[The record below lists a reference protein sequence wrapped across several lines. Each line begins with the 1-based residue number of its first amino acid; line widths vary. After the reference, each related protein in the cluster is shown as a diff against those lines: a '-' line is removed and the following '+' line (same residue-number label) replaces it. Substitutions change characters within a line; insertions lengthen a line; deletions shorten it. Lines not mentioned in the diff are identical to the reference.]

1 MSLAVV
7 DFQPQTNVVIA
18 DAEILDGGRRTD
30 HRLHRKP
37 PSTRCP
43 HRSPSGRRVLR
54 KRWTKHAGSQ
64 FTVVICR
71 YVHETSADLGARIRP
86 ARRRVLSGRLSKRR
100 SLLVAGFGAVAALVI
115 VLVVALPVALTHRQD
130 LPLERVY
137 GDAAVSVV
145 SRILGGDAANP
156 LANDQRALA
165 AGRAA
170 YTGSCAVCH
179 GAKGDGRGA
188 FGRTT
193 FPDAT
198 DFTAEEAKSKTDAQ
212 LFWIVKNG
220 LGFTA
225 MPAFGG
231 QYKDADLWAMVA
243 YIRALQRSTASAL
256 AIPEPTLA
264 QLSAADPAIGR
275 QTRGAAIYFALG
287 CHLCHGPEG
296 DAPGDLSIRGR
307 IESEIV
313 RTGDDRG
320 MPAYGRDV
328 ISDAELADLEAYL
341 LRFAAIPSSP
351 D

>member
-1 MSLAVV
+1 
-7 DFQPQTNVVIA
+7 
-18 DAEILDGGRRTD
+18 
-30 HRLHRKP
+30 
-37 PSTRCP
+37 
-43 HRSPSGRRVLR
+43 
-54 KRWTKHAGSQ
+54 
-64 FTVVICR
+64 
-71 YVHETSADLGARIRP
+71 
-86 ARRRVLSGRLSKRR
+86 LSKRR
-100 SLLVAGFGAVAALVI
+100 SFLFAAFGAVAALI
-115 VLVVALPVALTHRQD
+115 LVLVVALPFALTHRTD

-145 SRILGGDAANP
+145 SRVLGGDAANP
-156 LANDQRALA
+156 VANDPRAQS

-188 FGRTT
+188 FGLTT
-193 FPDAT
+193 YPDAT
-198 DFTAEEAKSKTDAQ
+198 DFTSAAAKSKTDAQ

-231 QYKDADLWAMVA
+231 QYKDDEIWAMVA
-243 YIRALQRSTASAL
+243 YIRALQRGSASAL
-256 AIPEPTLA
+256 AIPEPSLA
-264 QLSAADPAIGR
+264 QLAAADPTVSR

-307 IESEIV
+307 IETEIV
-313 RTGDDRG
+313 RKGSDRG
-320 MPAYGRDV
+320 MPAYGKNL
-328 ISDAELADLEAYL
+328 ITDAELADLEAYL
-341 LRFAAIPSSP
+341 LRFAAVPSSP

>member
-1 MSLAVV
+1 
-7 DFQPQTNVVIA
+7 
-18 DAEILDGGRRTD
+18 
-30 HRLHRKP
+30 
-37 PSTRCP
+37 
-43 HRSPSGRRVLR
+43 
-54 KRWTKHAGSQ
+54 
-64 FTVVICR
+64 
-71 YVHETSADLGARIRP
+71 
-86 ARRRVLSGRLSKRR
+86 LSKRR
-100 SLLVAGFGAVAALVI
+100 SLFTAAFGAVAALLL
-115 VLVVALPVALTHRQD
+115 VLVVALPFALTHRQD

-137 GDAAVSVV
+137 GDVAVSLV
-145 SRILGGDAANP
+145 SRILGGDAPNP
-156 LANDQRALA
+156 VVNDQRGLA
-165 AGRAA
+165 SGRAA

-193 FPDAT
+193 YPDAT
-198 DFTAEEAKSKTDAQ
+198 DLTGVKNKSDAQ
-212 LFWIVKNG
+212 LFWIIKNG

-231 QYKDADLWAMVA
+231 QYKDADIWAIVA
-243 YIRALQRSTASAL
+243 YIRALQRGTASAL

-264 QLSAADPAIGR
+264 QLAAADPAGSR

-307 IESEIV
+307 IETEIV
-313 RTGDDRG
+313 RQGSERG
-320 MPAYGRDV
+320 MPGYSQEL
-328 ISDAELADLEAYL
+328 ISDAELADLETYL